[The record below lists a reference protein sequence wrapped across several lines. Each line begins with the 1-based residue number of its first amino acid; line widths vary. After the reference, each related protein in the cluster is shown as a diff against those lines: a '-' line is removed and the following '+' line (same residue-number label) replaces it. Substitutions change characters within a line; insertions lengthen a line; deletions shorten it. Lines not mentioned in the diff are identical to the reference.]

1 MGLQKVQLQIVSG
14 HQFTNDINIVMS
26 RSVALALGIKSQP
39 FWVTFGGAADT
50 GYLSLSSHSGN
61 LVRIHADLA
70 KKLHLRS
77 QPSIYAH
84 YDDRAMRLQFGPLFG
99 VLINATPDAKQ
110 ENVLGPLTKFL
121 DECVLAGITRGTAVA
136 VFQPEQIEL
145 DKRIIS
151 AWIKEKGKWIIT
163 KIPYP
168 DIIYNRITSRRIEEQ
183 KNVQKKLDKLTSYHR
198 IPMFNERFL
207 DKWQVHEILKQDDS
221 ISSMLPYTIRFSIKK
236 VKASIARF
244 PCLYLKPTNGSLGGG
259 IIRLSKVHQTY
270 LYQYAT
276 PNGTSSRITTSFL
289 ELSKILTRRI
299 KRQPYLIQQGLSLVT
314 YDKRPVDFRV
324 LTQKNK
330 EGKWSVTSAV
340 ARIANDRQ
348 IVSNL
353 ARGGTLR
360 KVHEFLAELTEL
372 SKKPTSSDIRNTAIQ
387 IANAFEKN
395 ARGHFAE
402 LGIDLALDTNGRIW
416 LLEINSKPSKTD
428 DTVLNQ
434 GVKIRPSVTKLFDYV
449 HFIAGIKNTTP
460 ARRKRQ

>member
-1 MGLQKVQLQIVSG
+1 MGLQKIQLQIVPE
-14 HQFTNDINIVMS
+14 HQFTNDSNIIMS
-26 RSVALALGIKSQP
+26 RSVALALGIKEQP
-39 FWVTFGGAADT
+39 FWVTFGSAADT
-50 GYLSLSSHSGN
+50 GYLTLSSRSGN
-61 LVRIHADLA
+61 LVRIHENLA

-77 QPSIYAH
+77 QPSIYAQ
-84 YDDRAMRLQFGPLFG
+84 YDEKAMRLQFGPLFG
-99 VLINATPDAKQ
+99 VLINTTADPKQ

-136 VFQPEQIEL
+136 VFQPDQIDLE
-145 DKRIIS
+145 KRSIT
-151 AWIKEKGKWIIT
+151 AWVKEKGKWISA

-183 KNVQKKLDKLTSYHR
+183 VNVQKKLEKLTHYHR

-207 DKWQVHEILKQDDS
+207 DKWQVHEILKQDES
-221 ISSMLPYTIRFSIKK
+221 ISPMLPKTIRFNLKK
-236 VKASIARF
+236 VKDLFAHF

-259 IIRLSKVHQTY
+259 IIRLSKAHQTY

-276 PNGTSSRITTSFL
+276 PNGTSTRVTSSFL
-289 ELSKILTRRI
+289 ELSKILTHRI
-299 KRQPYLIQQGLSLVT
+299 KKQPYIIQQGLSLIT

-324 LTQKNK
+324 LIQKNK

-340 ARIANDRQ
+340 ARIANDQQ

-360 KVHEFLAELTEL
+360 KVHELLAELSVL
-372 SKKPTSSDIRNTAIQ
+372 KNKPTSNDIRQTAMR
-387 IANAFEKN
+387 IANAFELHAK
-395 ARGHFAE
+395 GHFAE

-449 HFIAGIKNTTP
+449 QFLAGIHPSKMK
-460 ARRKRQ
+460 RRKRR

>member
-1 MGLQKVQLQIVSG
+1 MGLKKIQLQIVPE
-14 HQFTNDINIVMS
+14 HQFTNNSNIIMS
-26 RSVALALGIKSQP
+26 RSVALALGIKEQP

-50 GYLSLSSHSGN
+50 GYLALSTHSGN
-61 LVRIHADLA
+61 LVRIHANLA
-70 KKLHLRS
+70 KKLNLRS
-77 QPSIYAH
+77 QPSIYAQ
-84 YDDRAMRLQFGPLFG
+84 YDEEAMRLRFGPLFG
-99 VLINATPDAKQ
+99 VLINGTQDSKQ

-136 VFQPEQIEL
+136 VFQPEHIDLNQKAIL
-145 DKRIIS
+145 G
-151 AWIKEKGKWIIT
+151 WVKEKGKWIQS

-168 DIIYNRITSRRIEEQ
+168 DIIYNRITSRRIEEL
-183 KNVQKKLDKLTSYHR
+183 KNVQKKLDKLTNYHR

-207 DKWQVHEILKQDDS
+207 NKWQVHEILQKDDS
-221 ISSMLPYTIRFSIKK
+221 ISSMLPETYRYNLKK
-236 VKASIARF
+236 VKEAITKH

-259 IIRLSKVHQTY
+259 IIRLTKVHQTY

-276 PNGTSSRITTSFL
+276 PNGTVSQTTTSL
-289 ELSKILTRRI
+289 LKLGKILDHKI
-299 KRQPYLIQQGLSLVT
+299 KKQPYLIQQGLSLIT

-330 EGKWSVTSAV
+330 EGKWTVTSAV

-360 KVHEFLAELTEL
+360 KVHELLAELTQL
-372 SKKPTSSDIRNTAIQ
+372 SKKPTSKEIRQTAMH
-387 IANAFEKN
+387 IANAFEKQ
-395 ARGHFAE
+395 AEGHFAE
-402 LGIDLALDTNGRIW
+402 LGIDLALDTKGRIW

-434 GVKIRPSVTKLFDYV
+434 GAKIRPSVTKLFDYI
-449 HFIAGIKNTTP
+449 HYLAGIKTAPLT
-460 ARRKRQ
+460 RRKRR